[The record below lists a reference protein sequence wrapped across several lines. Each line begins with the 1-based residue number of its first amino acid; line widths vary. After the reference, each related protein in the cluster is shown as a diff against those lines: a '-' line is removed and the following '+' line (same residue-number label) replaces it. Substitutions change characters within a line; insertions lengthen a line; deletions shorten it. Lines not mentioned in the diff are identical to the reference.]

1 MFSTTSQ
8 IHSAGFLCRYECI
21 CVEMYVNEALPSF
34 YFFSSWTNCILQ
46 LLHFIQEIN
55 PTWSQ
60 LISYLTFCNK
70 NSSSSSLFPTF
81 SSLVYKQWRPLILC
95 LTVFLD
101 LKEISLAYRRK
112 AVRVEKNS
120 KIWGTNINL
129 KTTPLPT
136 SCWYLD
142 MWQMDNYR
150 KSFQKGGG

>member
-1 MFSTTSQ
+1 MELYLPFTSFPLELTISFS
-8 IHSAGFLCRYECI
+8 CCI
-21 CVEMYVNEALPSF
+21 SF
-34 YFFSSWTNCILQ
+34 GRL
-46 LLHFIQEIN
+46 IQ
-55 PTWSQ
+55 PGSQ

-81 SSLVYKQWRPLILC
+81 WTLVYKQRRPLILC

-112 AVRVEKNS
+112 AVRAEKSS
-120 KIWGTNINL
+120 KIRGTNINL
-129 KTTPLPT
+129 KTTPFPT

-150 KSFQKGGG
+150 KSFQKGGGWFRFLKCWPKSIH